1 MPIAKN
7 NGRFA
12 LLLHFP
18 EKLNQGSALRPMTS
32 CQLFFH
38 RHSLGIVP
46 SFHFYRLLQ
55 SLDAGLKI
63 SFCRQQIFL
72 LLESD
77 SVKSFL
83 SLDEEFEVFFSSVA
97 AAYYR
102 NLPARPDLVL
112 KVVNDPLRC
121 FPTRY
126 GTGWGVADTNGL
138 KACFGVGFAGV
149 GSISW
154 TTAIELVDGLCFL

>member
-1 MPIAKN
+1 MLKSI
-7 NGRFA
+7 
-12 LLLHFP
+12 
-18 EKLNQGSALRPMTS
+18 
-32 CQLFFH
+32 
-38 RHSLGIVP
+38 
-46 SFHFYRLLQ
+46 LQ

-154 TTAIELVDGLCFL
+154 TTAIESYKSSARVPIKLFSPSNEREMKYSYQ